1 MAIGGRRHL
10 ELRSGDENIQN
21 YNTQL
26 AKQQT
31 KATAFNTQKLKTT
44 ASPLEDLETP
54 AQEATESPMVKATK
68 AEKGTKIDILA

>member
-1 MAIGGRRHL
+1 MAIGGRRLL
-10 ELRSGDENIQN
+10 ELRSGEEYIQD

-31 KATAFNTQKLKTT
+31 KATAFNTQKRKTT
-44 ASPLEDLETP
+44 ASPLENLETP
-54 AQEATESPMVKATK
+54 EQEAIESPMVKATK